1 MELTNLINENELLR
15 LKITNLEKELAET
28 KEHLKKYTAPKRS
41 KKYYEEHKEELI
53 QKMKEYKQL
62 NPPKPISSEKRKEYN
77 KIAYLK
83 KKENLQNTESI

>member
-1 MELTNLINENELLR
+1 MELTNLLTENELLK
-15 LKITNLEKELAET
+15 LKITDLEKELLET

-53 QKMKEYKQL
+53 QKMKEYQQVK
-62 NPPKPISSEKRKEYN
+62 PPKPISPEKRKEYN

-83 KKENLQNTESI
+83 KKEKLQNKETI